1 MNNTLSVSPE
11 KLSSLFKEY
20 LPDPNVLFVF
30 STDVVMNSW
39 IDWCVCHE
47 EESGV
52 SAVELERFVSWDKFK
67 GAYASVN
74 QADKNVIPSLLRKI
88 FVSNLIRRNAT
99 EKFFKKIINPEYAET
114 AGSFTDWIAKIL
126 PSLKLWHDLMEKAG
140 DTGAAGDEED
150 SDFEILYNEY
160 NTFLQEHNFFEPAW
174 SVPDFSATQK
184 KVLIIYPETLEDF
197 ADYIE
202 VFNECKA
209 ITLITMPAEEPPH
222 PVCIKYSDSRKELRM
237 TILAIRKLV
246 ADGKAN
252 WTDITLNVPDLETYR
267 PYLER

>member
-1 MNNTLSVSPE
+1 MNNLIPVKPENLSE
-11 KLSSLFKEY
+11 IFKQY

-88 FVSNLIRRNAT
+88 FVSNLIRRNAN
-99 EKFFKKIINPEYAET
+99 EKFFKKIINPEFAET

-150 SDFEILYNEY
+150 SDFEILYNE
-160 NTFLQEHNFFEPAW
+160 
-174 SVPDFSATQK
+174 
-184 KVLIIYPETLEDF
+184 
-197 ADYIE
+197 
-202 VFNECKA
+202 
-209 ITLITMPAEEPPH
+209 
-222 PVCIKYSDSRKELRM
+222 
-237 TILAIRKLV
+237 
-246 ADGKAN
+246 
-252 WTDITLNVPDLETYR
+252 
-267 PYLER
+267 